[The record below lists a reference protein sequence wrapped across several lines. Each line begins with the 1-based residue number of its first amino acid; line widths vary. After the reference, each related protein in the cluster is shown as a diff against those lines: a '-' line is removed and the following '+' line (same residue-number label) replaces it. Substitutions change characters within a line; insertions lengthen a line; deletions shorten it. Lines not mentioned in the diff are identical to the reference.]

1 MATRNESLKDLL
13 NQMEGFLSSKSVI
26 GEPLEL
32 NGMVVLPLLDVSL
45 GAGAG
50 ARDREKAGAIGGGV
64 SAKMSPSAVLVIKD
78 GQIRLVNIKN
88 QDTVTKALD
97 MVPDIL
103 DRFKPARREEDAV
116 IVETV
121 KKAEESEN

>member
-1 MATRNESLKDLL
+1 MASRNESLKELL
-13 NQMEGFLSSKSVI
+13 NQMEGFVSSKSVI
-26 GEPLEL
+26 GEPMEL

-50 ARDREKAGAIGGGV
+50 ARDREKAGGVAGGV
-64 SAKMSPSAVLVIKD
+64 SAKMSPSAVLVLKD
-78 GQIRLVNIKN
+78 GAVRVVNIKN

-121 KKAEESEN
+121 KKAEASED